1 MNAQNHSFGNSSA
14 AAALSPFLGFPE
26 PDRKLRHKGRGS
38 SLNRM
43 STRFRDLQR
52 EPTRE
57 LWDVDDVTAL
67 KTQVYIEQ
75 PKTILTRNQSPDI
88 PFDRSVNAY
97 RGCEHGCVYCFAR
110 PTHAY
115 LGLSPGLDFETKL
128 TAKPNAALLLEQTLC
143 KPGYDVAPIAMGTN
157 TDPYQP
163 IEDQYRITRQML
175 EVLARFGHPVTITT
189 KSFRVT
195 RDIDILARMAEKNLV
210 SVNISVTTLNR
221 DLARTLEPRASTPAR
236 RLEAIKLLSEAG
248 ITVNVFASP
257 MIPALNDHEL
267 EKILEQ
273 ARAAGARG
281 ASSIV
286 LRLPHEVKEL
296 FRDWLAIHVPDRAT
310 RIMHHIQDMRG
321 GKDNDPRFG
330 SRMHGSGVYA
340 ELLTARFRA
349 ACARLGLNRESTPLT
364 VKHFAVP
371 EDSQFSP
378 AQKSLF

>member
-1 MNAQNHSFGNSSA
+1 MNAHNHSFQNSSTT
-14 AAALSPFLGFPE
+14 ALAPFLGFPE

-38 SLNRM
+38 SLNRL
-43 STRFRDLQR
+43 SARFREPQR
-52 EPTRE
+52 EPLHE
-57 LWDVDDVTAL
+57 LWDVAEATAF
-67 KTQVYIEQ
+67 KTEVYIEQ

-128 TAKPNAALLLEQTLC
+128 TAKPNAALLLEQALC

-189 KSFRVT
+189 KSYRVT
-195 RDIDILARMAEKNLV
+195 RDIDILARMAEKNLL
-210 SVNISVTTLNR
+210 SVNISVTTLNG
-221 DLARTLEPRASTPAR
+221 DLARTLEPRASAPAR
-236 RLEAIKLLSEAG
+236 RLDAIRLLSDAG
-248 ITVNVFASP
+248 IPVNVFASP

-273 ARAAGARG
+273 AHTAGARG

-296 FRDWLAIHVPDRAT
+296 FRDWLAVHAPDRAT
-310 RIMHHIQDMRG
+310 RVMHHVQDMRG
-321 GKDNDPRFG
+321 GKDNDPHFG
-330 SRMHGSGVYA
+330 SRMHGSGAYA

-349 ACARLGLNRESTPLT
+349 ACARLGLNREPAELT
-364 VKHFAVP
+364 TQHFAVP
-371 EDSQFSP
+371 QDSQFAP